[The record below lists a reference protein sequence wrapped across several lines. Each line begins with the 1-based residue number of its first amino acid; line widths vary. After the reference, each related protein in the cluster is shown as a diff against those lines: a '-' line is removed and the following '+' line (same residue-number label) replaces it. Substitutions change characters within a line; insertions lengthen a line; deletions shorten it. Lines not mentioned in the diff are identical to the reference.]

1 MVPNPGKCLYIVIG
15 DIDPSDKIISN
26 DDETANCNKEKLL
39 GFLLD
44 SKLNFD
50 SQIASLCKETGQII
64 TLFQI
69 RKSCNLI

>member
-1 MVPNPGKCLYIVIG
+1 MVPNLGKCLCMVIG
-15 DIDPSDKIISN
+15 DIDLSDKIISN
-26 DDETANCNKEKLL
+26 DNETANCNKEKLL

-50 SQIASLCKETGQII
+50 SHIASLCKETGQII